1 MSFEKSFGDAVAKSF
16 EPGASSVKERLKSLE
31 QIRLSGT
38 KTFAFIGPLLP
49 GNLVDVLEGKVDR
62 VFIDR
67 MNYLH
72 SVKGFYRDL
81 GLERE
86 TTDRFFDEHRKR
98 LVAELRKR
106 KMNFEVLFKIG
117 G

>member
-72 SVKGFYRDL
+72 SVKGFYREQDKRIAEIL
-81 GLERE
+81 GGEESLKVDDK
-86 TTDRFFDEHRKR
+86 TLAKY
-98 LVAELRKR
+98 LV
-106 KMNFEVLFKIG
+106 
-117 G
+117 